1 MKAVRFRGLS
11 IRILRS
17 RWKVN
22 ILKGFMN
29 LLVKSDPRDFNPQD
43 EPEIECDIQKRII
56 DPCNAAASIKK
67 ARMVSAFTLVNKVS
81 ENQSLIEYRSDQVKK
96 TKCADS

>member
-29 LLVKSDPRDFNPQD
+29 LSMKSDPRDFNPQ
-43 EPEIECDIQKRII
+43 PEIECDIQKRII

-81 ENQSLIEYRSDQVKK
+81 ENQSLVEYRSDQVKK

>member
-1 MKAVRFRGLS
+1 MKAVRFWGLS

-29 LLVKSDPRDFNPQD
+29 LSVKSDPRYFNPQD

-81 ENQSLIEYRSDQVKK
+81 DINRLLNIGAIK
-96 TKCADS
+96 

>member
-1 MKAVRFRGLS
+1 
-11 IRILRS
+11 
-17 RWKVN
+17 
-22 ILKGFMN
+22 MN

-67 ARMVSAFTLVNKVS
+67 ARMVSAFTLVNKFS
-81 ENQSLIEYRSDQVKK
+81 ENQSLVKYRSDQVKK

>member
-17 RWKVN
+17 LWKVN

-29 LLVKSDPRDFNPQD
+29 LSVKSDPRDFNPQD
-43 EPEIECDIQKRII
+43 EPEIECDIQERII

-67 ARMVSAFTLVNKVS
+67 ARMVSAFTLLNKVS
-81 ENQSLIEYRSDQVKK
+81 ENQSLVEYRSDQVKK